1 MKIGMLWF
9 DNDKQTDLVTKIED
23 AADYY
28 QHKYGLRP
36 NLCFVHPSM
45 APEDIPDE
53 TDASLASEDNQATVL
68 QAGNVVVKTSK
79 SVLPNHIWIG
89 VNGINGR
96 SKS

>member
-9 DNDKQTDLVTKIED
+9 DNDKQTDLATKIED

-45 APEDIPDE
+45 APEEISGEPE
-53 TDASLASEDNQATVL
+53 MASGSDDNQAPVL
-68 QAGNVVVKTSK
+68 QAGNVIVKTSN

-89 VNGINGR
+89 VNGSNGN
-96 SKS
+96 S